1 MFNTIENRKSE
12 PRTRERRSPAMSPR
26 RAMVTLAILG
36 LSGWLATGCGSS
48 SRSRRPADPG
58 LASAMANQQTLA
70 NQAATQPG
78 AAGTSTSST
87 EPPAVND
94 YSYRLAPGDLIDV
107 KFPYHPEENERV
119 PVRPDGEIGLQVTGD
134 IMAAGMTPKQLEQTI
149 AEKAAAT
156 LRNPVV
162 SVVVAQLAEHK
173 VYVGGDV
180 QKPGFVMYRDGL
192 TPLQAVIERG
202 GFLDTAKL
210 NSVLYITRNGDQIQT
225 QTLDLKA
232 IVDGKA
238 TEQVV
243 MSPDDILFVP
253 RTFIG
258 KADVWVDQW
267 IRGLLPT
274 VPRPGFDLNQTAF

>member
-1 MFNTIENRKSE
+1 
-12 PRTRERRSPAMSPR
+12 
-26 RAMVTLAILG
+26 
-36 LSGWLATGCGSS
+36 
-48 SRSRRPADPG
+48 
-58 LASAMANQQTLA
+58 
-70 NQAATQPG
+70 
-78 AAGTSTSST
+78 
-87 EPPAVND
+87 
-94 YSYRLAPGDLIDV
+94 
-107 KFPYHPEENERV
+107 
-119 PVRPDGEIGLQVTGD
+119 
-134 IMAAGMTPKQLEQTI
+134 
-149 AEKAAAT
+149 
-156 LRNPVV
+156 
-162 SVVVAQLAEHK
+162 
-173 VYVGGDV
+173 
-180 QKPGFVMYRDGL
+180 MYRDGL